1 MELRHLRYFRAVAEE
16 LHFGRA
22 AERLHIA
29 QPPLSQQIR
38 QLERELDVSLLT
50 RSTRKVELTPAGAAY
65 LERAVA
71 VLDAVEEAGHQ
82 ARRIAHGVEG
92 HLAIGCVG
100 SATYSVLP
108 RLVRALRDELPHV
121 EVSIRGEMLAPA
133 QLGALRAGDIDIAL
147 LRPFVD
153 GDDIRCEVLRRD
165 RLIVALPAGHAL
177 ASRDRLSLA
186 DLRGEDFI
194 AHAGR
199 GQSVMGGVLAAVCA
213 DAGFAPRIRHEVSET
228 STLVTLVAAG
238 LGVAVVPAP
247 TADLDVAGVAYRP
260 LEPASLGVDLVSAHL
275 DHPESSPAI
284 ERALSVLRGIAQ

>member
-38 QLERELDVSLLT
+38 QLEQELGVPLLT
-50 RSTRKVELTPAGAAY
+50 RSTRRVELTPAGTAY
-65 LERAVA
+65 LKRAIA
-71 VLDAVEEAGHQ
+71 VLDAVDDAGQQ
-82 ARRIAHGVEG
+82 ARRVAQGIEG
-92 HLAIGCVG
+92 QLTIGCVG

-121 EVSIRGEMLAPA
+121 EIGIRGEMLAPA
-133 QLGALRAGDIDIAL
+133 QLDALLAGDIDLAL
-147 LRPFVD
+147 LRPPVENAD
-153 GDDIRCEVLRRD
+153 VQCVTLRRD
-165 RLIVALPAGHAL
+165 RLIVALPAEHPL
-177 ASRDRLSLA
+177 AQRDSLRIR

-199 GQSVMGGVLAAVCA
+199 GRSVMGGLLAAVCA
-213 DAGFAPRIRHEVSET
+213 DAGFAPRVRHEVSET

-247 TADLDVAGVAYRP
+247 TADLDIAGVTYRQ
-260 LEPASLGVDLVSAHL
+260 LEPSSLGVDLLAAHL
-275 DHPESSPAI
+275 KDAPSPAI
-284 ERALSVLRGIAQ
+284 GRALGVLRQLVG